1 MISIGIK
8 IRSAVLVLTY
18 LLDGVSSLF
27 PIIKIYAKGTRDN
40 SSTGFSVPHLSSL
53 VHLEAT
59 LRLLELTLLL
69 LLDCQLGEEQGRGN
83 QRCHRS
89 HDTQAEGPAYK

>member
-1 MISIGIK
+1 MISIGIE

-18 LLDGVSSLF
+18 LLDGVSSLL

-40 SSTGFSVPHLSSL
+40 SSTGFSVPLLSPL

-69 LLDCQLGEEQGRGN
+69 LLDGQLGEEQGRGN

-89 HDTQAEGPAYK
+89 HDTQAKGPAYK